1 MKVTLLTSGKVD
13 LQLSN
18 VLDVLFDD
26 INIID
31 NTKDAIDS
39 IYTDPPDLILVED
52 SFARASKGNIIQE
65 LKGNTVYGHLPVVLM
80 VDREEIKDI
89 SLEDIFVDDFIIIQ
103 DKPIAI
109 EQRLRF
115 TLSRMQRDLDTSPL
129 TQLSGNQSII
139 RYIQRM
145 FDEGQKVAIAWADID
160 HFKSFNDSYG
170 FSRGDE
176 VILATARIIVNS
188 VEESKIEPLFVGH
201 IGGDDFVFICPIFS
215 CKHLCEEIISRF
227 DMIMPNFYNEDDRE
241 KGEIFTKDRKGQMKK
256 FPIMSISIA
265 VVLNKGALYK
275 HYGEALQDAT
285 EIKSYIKTLSG
296 SNYMIDRR
304 REQA

>member
-1 MKVTLLTSGKVD
+1 MKVTLLTSGNVG
-13 LQLSN
+13 LQVSH

-26 INIID
+26 INTID

-39 IYTDPPDLILVED
+39 IYTDPPDLILVEA
-52 SFARASKGNIIQE
+52 SFVRSSKGNIIQE
-65 LKGNTVYGHLPVVLM
+65 FRGDTVYGHLPVVLM

-89 SLEDIFVDDFIIIQ
+89 SLEGIFVDDFIIIQ
-103 DKPIAI
+103 DKPAVI

-115 TLSRMQRDLDTSPL
+115 TMSRMQRDLDTSPL

-145 FDEGQKVAIAWADID
+145 FDERQKVAIAWADID

-201 IGGDDFVFICPIFS
+201 IGGDDFVFICPILA
-215 CKHLCEEIISRF
+215 CKPLCEEIISRF
-227 DMIMPNFYNEDDRE
+227 DMIIPSFYNEGNIKE
-241 KGEIFTKDRKGQMKK
+241 GGIFTKDRKGQMRK

-304 REQA
+304 EK